1 MGVPRRRGQARDGDG
16 PVSAA
21 VVVLAVA
28 VLAVFVVLAAMGFSI
43 ETIIALSSAAVV
55 TAAELVRRLVK
66 AVAAG
71 RRRG

>member
-1 MGVPRRRGQARDGDG
+1 MSVPRGRRKAGGGDG

-28 VLAVFVVLAAMGFSI
+28 VLTLFVVLAAIGLST
-43 ETIIALSSAAVV
+43 ETIIALSSAAVL
-55 TAAELVRRLVK
+55 TAAELVRRLVS
-66 AVAAG
+66 AVSAG